1 MPGDDVYELYI
12 DALTPATISMSRL
25 AEYMR
30 DFAEMLGHNEHV
42 HFEKL
47 KTGSLTLA
55 TRVDPVAQNKVS
67 RRVDEIRYGGGPKPA
82 VRAKQALDDRL
93 AEDNAI
99 GRILHRG
106 SNVIEFAGR
115 TRLVEKNSG
124 PVEQADTLVGEVIQ
138 VGGRDETI
146 NIHLKIG
153 DDVFTHCV
161 TSKAVARRL
170 AHHLFGPPI
179 RLRGT
184 GVWSRAESGV
194 WRLHRFNVEDFETL
208 DSTPLPKLFQNLRAK
223 LGPGPEGRV
232 NPILFVQ
239 QLREE

>member
-12 DALTPATISMSRL
+12 DAFTPATISMSRL

-30 DFAEMLGHNEHV
+30 DFAEMLGYHEHV

-47 KTGSLTLA
+47 KAGSLSLA

-82 VRAKQALDDRL
+82 LKAKQSLDDRL

-99 GRILHRG
+99 GRVVHGGVKL
-106 SNVIEFAGR
+106 IEFAGR
-115 TRLVEKNSG
+115 TRLVEKSTG
-124 PVEQADTLVGEVIQ
+124 PVEQADTLVGEIIQ
-138 VGGRDETI
+138 IGGRDETI
-146 NIHLKIG
+146 NIHLKMG
-153 DDVFTHCV
+153 DDVFSHCIA
-161 TSKAVARRL
+161 SKAIARRL

-179 RLRGT
+179 RLHGT
-184 GVWSRAESGV
+184 GVWSRSESGA
-194 WRLHRFNVEDFETL
+194 WRLHRFNVEDFETV
-208 DSTPLPKLFQNLRAK
+208 DATPLPNLFQSLRAK

-232 NPILFVQ
+232 NPIVFMQ